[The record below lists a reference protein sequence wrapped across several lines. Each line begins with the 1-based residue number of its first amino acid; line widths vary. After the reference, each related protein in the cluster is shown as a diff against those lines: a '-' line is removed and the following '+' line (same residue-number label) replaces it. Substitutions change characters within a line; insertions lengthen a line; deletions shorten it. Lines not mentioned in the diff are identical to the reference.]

1 MFKTCQSMY
10 VTFYRWTFKN
20 FGLRKAPQSKTL
32 FNASFLLIMLLT
44 TILLSIDLLLHSG
57 IISANSLT
65 DTAIL
70 LAMVSLLFVNHLMF
84 LNNGLLKKVDER
96 LAIMSRHSRN
106 VLTFVVLVHVILIC
120 GIFLFTLK

>member
-1 MFKTCQSMY
+1 MY

-20 FGLRKAPQSKTL
+20 FGLRRAPQSRTL
-32 FNASFLLIMLLT
+32 FNASFLLIVTLT
-44 TILLSIDLLLHSG
+44 TILLAIDLLMHSG
-57 IISANSLT
+57 IILANSLT

-70 LAMVSLLFVNHLMF
+70 LAMVALLFVNHLVF
-84 LNNGLLKKVDER
+84 LNNRLLTRVDER

-106 VLTFVVLVHVILIC
+106 VLTFVVLIHVIVIC